1 MVAEIIVNST
11 AKQLNKTFDYIV
23 PKSMENKI
31 KIGTRVFVPFGRI
44 KKQEGFVIEIK
55 EKSEFATR
63 EIEQIEDSIL
73 PVEKIKLAKLM
84 ARKYFCNISDC
95 VKLMLPPGNTTK
107 NLDNRT
113 KEKMANFVYLKKN
126 IEEINFDIENK
137 TIKSEKQIRQLN
149 FLKEN
154 NGIYIMDL
162 EALTDTTRAITKVL
176 EKNGYIEIIEKT
188 IERNP
193 LINKKVAKDCALQ
206 LNDEQQEGFDKI
218 NTAIKNNEYKEFLL
232 YGVTGSRKN
241 RGILAINKKCIG

>member
-11 AKQLNKTFDYIV
+11 AKQLNKTFDYII
-23 PKSMENKI
+23 PKTMESQV

-44 KKQEGFVIEIK
+44 KKQEGFIINIK
-55 EKSEFATR
+55 ETSEFATR
-63 EIEQIEDSIL
+63 EIVEIEDSVISE
-73 PVEKIKLAKLM
+73 EKIKLTKLM

-95 VKLMLPPGNTTK
+95 VKLMLPPGNTSK

-113 KEKMANFVYLKKN
+113 KEKMANFVYLKKD
-126 IEEINFDIENK
+126 IEEIDFNIENK

-162 EALTDTTRAITKVL
+162 ETLTDTTRAITKVL
-176 EKNGYIEIIEKT
+176 EKNGYIEIIEKP

-193 LINKKVAKDCALQ
+193 FVNKKVARDTALN
-206 LNDEQQEGFDKI
+206 LNEEQQFCFDKV
-218 NTAIKNNEYKEFLL
+218 NNSIENKEYKEFLL
-232 YGVTGSRKN
+232 YGITGSRKN
-241 RGILAINKKCIG
+241 RSIFATNKKCLR